1 MNFVGYYTVPGG
13 EGTSFN
19 EKWVRDVS
27 VEEVQAC
34 YSGFEPEIQA
44 LLKVNSKL
52 LPLLAIAK
60 TSCNDCLSHEC
71 SASIKYLPGPC
82 ISWMMFLEV

>member
-1 MNFVGYYTVPGG
+1 MNFIGYYTVPGG
-13 EGTSFN
+13 EGTSFDD
-19 EKWVRDVS
+19 KWVRDVS

-52 LPLLAIAK
+52 LAM
-60 TSCNDCLSHEC
+60 TSCNDRFAHEC
-71 SASIKYLPGPC
+71 SASIKYLPGSC
-82 ISWMMFLEV
+82 ISWTMFLEV